1 MDIRPGE
8 VEKNRIKVKLEQILV
23 QNNFVICL
31 SLKSMTSS
39 IPERL
44 LFVQHGWADTN
55 GAMARLGR
63 RVAPANTKIIA
74 PNLGW
79 WRTWLRL
86 EPLVQDVETI
96 ATQTISEHPQLPM
109 RVVGHSMGGLIWL
122 EVLYRHPE
130 WWPRVESFVLVGSPV
145 GGSDVCR
152 MMDPLEVGLGIA
164 RDLGKNR
171 RSIASAIAA
180 QIPTLSIASNT
191 DGGSDGLIMLGATQF
206 DHAHHVVLPDIVH
219 SAQRYNEAIDQA
231 IREFWQSPRQPLPV
245 QPSPELEI
253 IQRLQAVPGMTDAH
267 RRNFEKAKV
276 AMSFDSGLTL
286 RLWKNPARVDH
297 VFLASPQDQ
306 CLYSGFVGWIHA
318 GALRRT
324 LREIQSEF
332 AGKATGMA

>member
-1 MDIRPGE
+1 
-8 VEKNRIKVKLEQILV
+8 
-23 QNNFVICL
+23 
-31 SLKSMTSS
+31 MTSS

-55 GAMARLGR
+55 GAMARLAR
-63 RVAPANTKIIA
+63 RVAPANTKIIS

-79 WRTWLRL
+79 WRTWLRI
-86 EPLVQDVETI
+86 EPLVQHVEAI
-96 ATQTISEHPQLPM
+96 ATQMMSDHPQLPV

-122 EVLYRHPE
+122 EVLHRHPE
-130 WWPRVESFVLVGSPV
+130 WWPQVESLVLVGSPV

-152 MMDPLEVGLGIA
+152 IMDPLEVGLGIA

-171 RSIASAIAA
+171 RSMASAIAA
-180 QIPTLSIASNT
+180 TIPTLSIASNT

-219 SAQRYNEAIDQA
+219 SAQRNDAAIDSA
-231 IREFWQSPRQPLPV
+231 IREFWQIPRQPLPV
-245 QPSPELEI
+245 KPSPELEI

-267 RRNFEKAKV
+267 QRDFDKAKV
-276 AMSFDSGLTL
+276 SLIFDSGLTL

-306 CLYSGFVGWIHA
+306 CLFSGFVGWIHG

-324 LREIQSEF
+324 LQEIQFEF
-332 AGKATGMA
+332 ASKATGMA

>member
-1 MDIRPGE
+1 
-8 VEKNRIKVKLEQILV
+8 
-23 QNNFVICL
+23 
-31 SLKSMTSS
+31 MTSS

-79 WRTWLRL
+79 WRTWLRI

-96 ATQTISEHPQLPM
+96 ATQAISTHPQLPI

-122 EVLYRHPE
+122 EVLHRHPE
-130 WWPRVESFVLVGSPV
+130 WWPQIESLILVGSPV
-145 GGSDVCR
+145 SGSDVCR

-180 QIPTLSIASNT
+180 QVPTLSIASNT

-219 SAQRYNEAIDQA
+219 SAQRYDEAIDQA
-231 IREFWQSPRQPLPV
+231 IREFWQSPRQPLLV

-267 RRNFEKAKV
+267 RRDFEKSK
-276 AMSFDSGLTL
+276 
-286 RLWKNPARVDH
+286 
-297 VFLASPQDQ
+297 
-306 CLYSGFVGWIHA
+306 
-318 GALRRT
+318 
-324 LREIQSEF
+324 
-332 AGKATGMA
+332 

>member
-1 MDIRPGE
+1 MTP
-8 VEKNRIKVKLEQILV
+8 
-23 QNNFVICL
+23 
-31 SLKSMTSS
+31 SL
-39 IPERL
+39 PERL

-96 ATQTISEHPQLPM
+96 AIQTISAHPQLPM

-122 EVLYRHPE
+122 EVLHRHPE
-130 WWPRVESFVLVGSPV
+130 WWPQVESFVLVGSPV

-152 MMDPLEVGLGIA
+152 MMDPLGVGLGIA
-164 RDLGKNR
+164 RDLGQNR
-171 RSIASAIAA
+171 RCMASAIAA
-180 QIPTLSIASNT
+180 QVPTLSIASNT

-219 SAQRYNEAIDQA
+219 SAQRHDEAIDRA
-231 IREFWQSPRQPLPV
+231 IREFWQLPRQPLPV
-245 QPSPELEI
+245 QPSPELAI

-267 RRNFEKAKV
+267 RRDFEKAKV
-276 AMSFDSGLTL
+276 AMSLDSGLTL

-324 LREIQSEF
+324 LMEIQSEF
-332 AGKATGMA
+332 AGRASGMA